1 MSTQTR
7 TLFFL
12 TVTVIASLLMASCQP
27 AKIATP
33 VTASTPTS
41 PPNKNVTIV
50 IAEDPP
56 SFNPIVSDTGYDAL
70 VMELVMLGLTDLD
83 PQGNVFPELAA
94 ELPTVDNGDVV
105 MDENA
110 GTMSVT
116 WKMRQDV
123 QWQDSKPVTADDV
136 LFTWNAISDPNTGSW
151 IPGSDYIDSVEKVDQ
166 YTFKVNYNTIYPAYL
181 TQFGG
186 EQLAIWPAHYCDPK
200 QGFVSWDC
208 GRKPLSDGPFVLD
221 EWVEGDH
228 LTFSKNTNYYQ
239 AGKPDIDKVTVRI
252 VPDDSVRKTMMLQ
265 GDADIDMWI
274 NVNTANEL
282 KDSDKAKV
290 SLSPTDRW
298 VMRLFMNEA
307 AKGTTD
313 AKANPHPILSDVR
326 VRQAIRMA
334 VDVDTINSQIFHGLA
349 HPVWTEFFRQ
359 PYACNIPRPKFDPE
373 AAKAMLEE
381 AGWKDTDGD
390 GIREC
395 QGCTTGAPNGYKME
409 MEFITYAEYGEPL
422 NLTQQLIAEMLGKIG
437 IKLNLTV
444 VEGSVLWDLASN
456 GGIEQSGKFDMDIWD
471 DGYAGVDPTDYVWE
485 AYSQEAIKPGDGWNI
500 ARWDNPEV
508 DGLIDQ
514 AYTLDEQ
521 SRKETFCK
529 MANIIDKELPI
540 IHLFTVPN
548 ADAYSARLEGVQS
561 SVNDLVTWNIADWK
575 VK

>member
-1 MSTQTR
+1 MSTQKR
-7 TLFFL
+7 TLLFL
-12 TVTVIASLLMASCQP
+12 TVTVIMSLILAACQA
-27 AKIATP
+27 AKTGEP
-33 VTASTPTS
+33 VPSPTAGSGKDITM
-41 PPNKNVTIV
+41 V

-70 VMELVMLGLTDLD
+70 VMELVLLGLTDVD
-83 PQGNVFPELAA
+83 PQGKVFPELAA
-94 ELPTVDNGDVV
+94 ELPTVENGEVKI
-105 MDENA
+105 DENA

-136 LFTWNAISDPNTGSW
+136 LFTWKAISDPDNGSW
-151 IPGSDYIDSVEKVDQ
+151 IPGSDYIDSVEQVDK
-166 YTFKVNYNTIYPAYL
+166 YTFTVNYNTIYPAYL

-186 EQLAIWPAHYCDPK
+186 EQLAIWPAHYCDAK
-200 QGFVSWDC
+200 QGFVAWDC

-228 LTFSKNTNYYQ
+228 LTFSRNENYDLS
-239 AGKPDIDKVTVRI
+239 GKPEINKVTVRI

-282 KDSDKAKV
+282 QSSETAKV

-313 AKANPHPILSDVR
+313 AKAHPHPILSDVR
-326 VRQAIRMA
+326 VRQAIRMG

-349 HPVWTEFFRQ
+349 HPAWTEFFRS
-359 PYACNIPRPKFDPE
+359 PYACNVPRPAFDPE

-395 QGCTTGAPNGYKME
+395 RGCSTGAPDGYKME
-409 MEFITYAEYGEPL
+409 MEFITYAEFGEPL
-422 NLTQQLIAEMLGKIG
+422 NLTQQLIAEMLGNIG

-444 VEGSVLWDLASN
+444 VEGSVLWDLAEN
-456 GGIEQSGKFDMDIWD
+456 GGIEQSGKFDIDIWD
-471 DGYAGVDPTDYVWE
+471 DGYAGVDPTDYLWE
-485 AYSQEAIKPGDGWNI
+485 TYSQEAIKPGDGWNI

-508 DGLIDQ
+508 DALIDQ

-521 SRKETFCK
+521 SRKEAFCQI
-529 MANIIDKELPI
+529 ADTINKEVPI

-548 ADAYSARLEGVQS
+548 ADAYSSRLEGVQS

>member
-1 MSTQTR
+1 
-7 TLFFL
+7 
-12 TVTVIASLLMASCQP
+12 
-27 AKIATP
+27 
-33 VTASTPTS
+33 
-41 PPNKNVTIV
+41 
-50 IAEDPP
+50 
-56 SFNPIVSDTGYDAL
+56 
-70 VMELVMLGLTDLD
+70 MEMVMLGLADVD

-94 ELPTVDNGDVV
+94 ELPTLENGEVKI
-105 MDENA
+105 DEEA

-123 QWQDSKPVTADDV
+123 KWQDSKPVTADDV
-136 LFTWNAISDPNTGSW
+136 LFTWKAIKDPDTGTW
-151 IPGSDYIDSVEKVDQ
+151 IPGSDYVDSVEKIDQ
-166 YTFKVNYNTIYPAYL
+166 YSFVVNYNTIYPAYL

-228 LTFSKNTNYYQ
+228 LTFSKNENYYQ
-239 AGKPDIDKVTVRI
+239 SGKPEIDKVTVKI

-282 KDSDKAKV
+282 QGAEKAKV

-313 AKANPHPILSDVR
+313 AKAEPHPILSDVR

-359 PYACNIPRPKFDPE
+359 PYACDIPRPVFDPE
-373 AAKAMLEE
+373 AAKATLEA

-390 GIREC
+390 GTREC
-395 QGCTTGAPNGYKME
+395 RGCSTGAPDGYKME

-437 IKLNLTV
+437 IKLNITV
-444 VEGSVLWDLASN
+444 VEGSVLWDLAEN
-456 GGIEQSGKFDMDIWD
+456 GGIEQSGKFDIDLWD
-471 DGYAGVDPTDYVWE
+471 DGYSGADPTDYVWE
-485 AYSQEAIKPGDGWNI
+485 TYSQEAIKPGDGWNI

-529 MANIIDKELPI
+529 MADIINKEVPI

-548 ADAYSARLEGVQS
+548 ADAYSSRLEGVQS

>member
-1 MSTQTR
+1 MFTQKR
-7 TLFFL
+7 TLLFL
-12 TVTVIASLLMASCQP
+12 TITVIVSLLLAACQAANPGAPVASG
-27 AKIATP
+27 T
-33 VTASTPTS
+33 TDTG
-41 PPNKNVTIV
+41 KNITIV

-70 VMELVMLGLTDLD
+70 VMELVLLGLADVD
-83 PQGNVFPELAA
+83 PQGKVLPELAA
-94 ELPTVDNGDVV
+94 ELPTVDNGEVKI
-105 MDENA
+105 DEDA

-136 LFTWNAISDPNTGSW
+136 LFTWNAIQDPDNGTW

-166 YTFKVNYNTIYPAYL
+166 FSFTVNYNTIYPGYL

-186 EQLAIWPAHYCDPK
+186 EQLAIWPAHYCDAK

-208 GRKPLSDGPFVLD
+208 GRQPLSDGPFVLD

-228 LTFSKNTNYYQ
+228 LTFSKNDNYYVS
-239 AGKPDIDKVTVRI
+239 GKPGIDKVTVRI
-252 VPDDSVRKTMMLQ
+252 VPDDSVRKTMMQQ

-282 KDSDKAKV
+282 QGSETAKV

-313 AKANPHPILSDVR
+313 SANEPHPILSDVR
-326 VRQAIRMA
+326 VRQAIRTA

-349 HPVWTEFFRQ
+349 HPAWTEFFRQ
-359 PYACNIPRPKFDPE
+359 PYACEIPRPVFDPE
-373 AAKAMLEE
+373 AAKATLEQ
-381 AGWKDTDGD
+381 AGWTDTDGD
-390 GIREC
+390 GTREC
-395 QGCTTGAPNGYKME
+395 HGCSTGAPDGYKME

-422 NLTQQLIAEMLGKIG
+422 ELTQQLIAEMLGKIG
-437 IKLNLTV
+437 IKLNITV
-444 VEGSVLWDLASN
+444 VEGSVLWDLAEN
-456 GGIEQSGKFDMDIWD
+456 GGIEQSGKFDIDLWD
-471 DGYAGVDPTDYVWE
+471 DGYAGVDPTDYLWE
-485 AYSQEAIKPGDGWNI
+485 NYSQEAITPGDGWNI
-500 ARWDNPEV
+500 ARWDNAEV

-529 MANIIDKELPI
+529 IADIINQELPM

-575 VK
+575 IK

>member
-1 MSTQTR
+1 MFTQKR
-7 TLFFL
+7 TLLFL
-12 TVTVIASLLMASCQP
+12 TVTVIVSLVLTACQ
-27 AKIATP
+27 AAGTGEP
-33 VTASTPTS
+33 VASTGAAAG
-41 PPNKNVTIV
+41 KNITIV

-70 VMELVMLGLTDLD
+70 VMELVLLGLTDVD
-83 PQGNVFPELAA
+83 PQGKVFPELAE
-94 ELPTVDNGDVV
+94 ELPTLENGGVV
-105 MDENA
+105 IDESS

-123 QWQDSKPVTADDV
+123 QWQDSKPVSADDV
-136 LFTWNAISDPNTGSW
+136 LFTWSAISDPDKGSW

-166 YTFKVNYNTIYPAYL
+166 YSFTVNYSTIYPGYL

-186 EQLAIWPAHYCDPK
+186 EQLAIWPAHYCDAK
-200 QGFVSWDC
+200 QGFVAWDC
-208 GRKPLSDGPFVLD
+208 GRQPLSDGPFVLD

-228 LTFSKNTNYYQ
+228 LTFSRNDNYSLS
-239 AGKPDIDKVTVRI
+239 GKPEIEKVTVRI

-282 KDSDKAKV
+282 QGSQTAKV

-313 AKANPHPILSDVR
+313 AAASPHPILSDVR
-326 VRQAIRMA
+326 VRQAIRSA
-334 VDVDTINSQIFHGLA
+334 VDVDTINTEIFHGLA
-349 HPVWTEFFRQ
+349 HPTWTEFFRP
-359 PYACNIPRPKFDPE
+359 PYACEIPRPAFDPE
-373 AAKAMLEE
+373 AAKATLEA

-390 GIREC
+390 GTREC
-395 QGCTTGAPNGYKME
+395 RGCSTGAPEGYKME
-409 MEFITYAEYGEPL
+409 MEFITYAEFGEPL

-437 IKLNLTV
+437 IKLNITV
-444 VEGSVLWDLASN
+444 VEGSVLWDLAEN
-456 GGIEQSGKFDMDIWD
+456 GGIEQSGKFDIDIWD

-485 AYSQEAIKPGDGWNI
+485 AYSQEAIQPGDGWNI

-508 DGLIDQ
+508 DALIDE
-514 AYTLDEQ
+514 AYTLDEEV
-521 SRKETFCK
+521 RKDTFCK
-529 MANIIDKELPI
+529 IAETINKEVPI

-548 ADAYSARLEGVQS
+548 ADAYSSRLDGVQS

-575 VK
+575 IK